1 LRQGR
6 AMASP
11 LILLTGASGFVG
23 PHVVAALTQ
32 AGYRLRLAQRR
43 PHAAPGGIETI
54 VIGDLAGP
62 IDWRPALEGV
72 DHVVHMAGL
81 AHAGPGL
88 DEALYN
94 RINTEA
100 TLELA
105 QAAVAAGV
113 RRFVYLSSIKALSGA
128 FDGPPLSEA
137 AEPVPG
143 DVYGRSKLAAERGL
157 DRLARSSRF
166 IALSSREPVSTSLEN
181 ALEWVALRPVLIYG
195 SGVKANMAALLRLAR
210 LPIPLPL
217 GDLKA
222 PRSLLAIENLVD
234 AIRFAL
240 TPDCPARQAYTVS
253 DPEPISVA
261 DILAAL
267 RSGLGRSPGLIS
279 VPEAWLRRLARLAGR
294 EETFLKLAG
303 SLVARPERLLK
314 AGWRP
319 PAETKAALARLA
331 AGSRAG

>member
-1 LRQGR
+1 
-6 AMASP
+6 MASP

-23 PHVVAALTQ
+23 PHVVAALAQ

-43 PHAAPGGIETI
+43 PQAVGGDIETI
-54 VIGDLAGP
+54 VTGDLAQP
-62 IDWRPALEGV
+62 VDWRRALEGA

-88 DEALYN
+88 DEALYS

-105 QAAVAAGV
+105 QAAMAAGV

-137 AEPVPG
+137 AEPAPG
-143 DVYGRSKLAAERGL
+143 DAYGRSKLAAERGL
-157 DRLARSSRF
+157 DRLA
-166 IALSSREPVSTSLEN
+166 LD
-181 ALEWVALRPVLIYG
+181 WVALRPTLIYG

-217 GDLKA
+217 GDLQA
-222 PRSLLAIENLVD
+222 PRSLLAVENMAD
-234 AIRFAL
+234 AIRFVL

-261 DILAAL
+261 EILAAL
-267 RSGLGRSPGLIS
+267 RSGAGRSPGLIS
-279 VPEAWLRRLARLAGR
+279 VPEALLRRLARLAGR